1 MGQDA
6 YAWGP
11 WAAGQQ
17 AEEPLGLAVLG
28 RAPLCF
34 GKGPFGAPV
43 NGQEKEGEEADT
55 TSSPCARLW
64 ALGEMAKMSY
74 SSLEETP
81 WIQLYIPQLV
91 PGWWVEDPKGLSD
104 LRFHSSGVSF
114 KRKTETPP

>member
-1 MGQDA
+1 MPG
-6 YAWGP
+6 GL
-11 WAAGQQ
+11 GQQ
-17 AEEPLGLAVLG
+17 GNRRKSLWALLSWGGL
-28 RAPLCF
+28 LCAL

-81 WIQLYIPQLV
+81 WIQLYIPQLG

-104 LRFHSSGVSF
+104 LRFHSSGVSL